1 MSVDP
6 ILATLV
12 RSIEHHDRDGVEI
25 PDIPIVLHMGGIMI
39 LGDLISER
47 QFAEASKAIVKAI
60 YTRREDAIETAVV
73 LSDLTLDDLSAGTPQ
88 YIHLK
93 ETAFCIPGGEQV
105 PPNTT
110 EFWRGRLDRVD
121 GFFLGDNL

>member
-1 MSVDP
+1 
-6 ILATLV
+6 
-12 RSIEHHDRDGVEI
+12 
-25 PDIPIVLHMGGIMI
+25 MI
-39 LGDLISER
+39 LGDLIPAR
-47 QFAEASKAIVKAI
+47 QYAEASKDLVKHI
-60 YTRREDAIETAVV
+60 FESTEDAIDTLIVAT
-73 LSDLTLDDLSAGTPQ
+73 DLTLDEIAAHPQ

-93 ETAFCIPGGEQV
+93 ETAFCVPGGKQV